1 MNEDGMNADPDE
13 PKWRP
18 LDEVLEHLDIAIP
31 ERAMRSLS
39 RIALTK
45 DMSPEALVRL
55 YISRGLRADSAR
67 VFAERA
73 LAATESELRERLA
86 SDDDVDAAMSAIRAR
101 ISA

>member
-13 PKWRP
+13 PKWTP
-18 LDEVLEHLDIAIP
+18 VDEVLEHLDIAIP

-39 RIALTK
+39 RIANAK

-55 YISRGLRADSAR
+55 YISRGLRIDNER
-67 VFAERA
+67 RFAERA
-73 LAATESELRERLA
+73 LSSVETELRELLK
-86 SDDDVDAAMSAIRAR
+86 SDDDVIAAMNSIRAR